1 MQGNQDNQDV
11 KELLSEIN
19 ETKKK
24 ELLEENETLK
34 KQIVLLVQENDG
46 YKKRYSWLSAETLP

>member
-11 KELLSEIN
+11 KEIISEIN
-19 ETKKK
+19 EKKKK

-34 KQIVLLVQENDG
+34 RQNQFLMAENEEF
-46 YKKRYSWLSAETLP
+46 RRE

>member
-46 YKKRYSWLSAETLP
+46 YKKRYS